1 MPLIKKRTLKLKWRL
16 ILVILPI
23 SLIPLSIIVWFISNR
38 IIKTLEKEKINIS
51 QTLLFQVAHNINREY
66 ENYANKIPSLVEPSE
81 VKNNIYRKKFKDGM
95 EEKEVDDE
103 VVGISGQTTGIRNIA
118 ITLNIP
124 GVTLIINKNLYSP
137 KWNTYFTR
145 WFGGGMNI
153 QPDFE
158 IFMEKD
164 PLFLDAVEEVKKQF
178 ESTGTRMPARVKM
191 GRFLE
196 ETFKEYKSWTVLLWP
211 VINDESCTEPTSA
224 NFNVF
229 VMVLLNNEGDKGF
242 IPNTIK
248 NISGINQGT
257 LYILDYKNDIMYS
270 NWGEKVIEPEYDNDP
285 ENNIYTELINTDPK
299 IIETEIVQNILK
311 GEENN
316 KFKIKITDLSVYFNI
331 SYKEKRKEI
340 INDEEVEKRYNNEYL
355 GFVIDTNAFSD
366 MQCGIK
372 VIYFYPTQLIYRP
385 IYGIIIQIVG
395 LTLIFVVIIIIIA
408 IMISNFLAYPLITLD
423 YATNKVSQGYLDVE
437 IISESKD
444 EIGHLYKNFRRMLNT
459 INEVLSNIQ
468 KSSNNLVGYQGTLDT
483 VINNFDAT
491 IKRQAT
497 SISESSAIFEELN
510 QSIKQVAQNVK
521 ESLKLT
527 EHAKEQSKNSNIII
541 NEMIEE
547 IKKIADTSNEIN
559 FITEL
564 INGISEK
571 TRLLSLNAA
580 IEASRAG
587 EAGKG
592 FNVVANEIRKL
603 ALQVNESANEIGT
616 LIKMNEKRIKAGVD
630 KTSEVIEA
638 LNKIN
643 QSIEDITNIVSQ
655 IYTAA
660 EEESKGSQV
669 IMDIINSFSEEANR
683 NVKSIESLSKTRNQ
697 LSMEVQKMRNLVVA
711 FKLQTKGEKEIIRD
725 IKIVTKEQKAL
736 LKQEKLKKKKEEKE
750 KKSAIKEQ
758 KKNSKKNKNIFEDR
772 NFNLEKIKSI
782 EKKKEFKVSKNEE
795 KKEKK
800 TKIKEIKISIPIKM
814 KIYKFERLI
823 LNKILDPND
832 RNFLLSKYKIDNF
845 TEEYLLK
852 EDISEIDRKRLKDI
866 LLSIGYK

>member
-16 ILVILPI
+16 IFIILPI
-23 SLIPLSIIVWFISNR
+23 SLIPLSITVWFISNR
-38 IIKTLEKEKINIS
+38 IIKTLEKEKININ
-51 QTLLFQVAHNINREY
+51 QTLLFQVATNINREY
-66 ENYANKIPSLVEPSE
+66 ENYANKIPSLVEAAE
-81 VKNNIYRKKFKDGM
+81 VKKNIYRKKFRDGM

-103 VVGISGQTTGIRNIA
+103 VVGVPGKTTGIRNIA

-124 GVTLIINKNLYSP
+124 GVTIIINKNLYSP
-137 KWNTYFTR
+137 KWDTYFTR

-153 QPDFE
+153 QPVFE
-158 IFMEKD
+158 VFMERD

-178 ESTGTRMPARVKM
+178 EETGTRMAARVRM
-191 GRFLE
+191 GLLSKE
-196 ETFKEYKSWTVLLWP
+196 SFKEYQSWTALLWP
-211 VINDESCTEPTSA
+211 VINDESCPDPTSY

-270 NWGEKVIEPEYDNDP
+270 NWGGKTIEPEYNNDP
-285 ENNIYTELINTDPK
+285 ENNIYTELINADPK
-299 IIETEIVQNILK
+299 IIETEIIQSILK
-311 GEENN
+311 GETNE
-316 KFKIKITDLSVYFNI
+316 KFKLNVTDLATYFNF
-331 SYKEKRKEI
+331 SYKETRKEI
-340 INDEEVEKRYNNEYL
+340 INGEEVEKKYNNQYL

-372 VIYFYPTQLIYRP
+372 VIYFYPTELIYRP
-385 IYGIIIQIVG
+385 IYNIILQIVG
-395 LTLIFVVIIIIIA
+395 LAAIFVVIIIVISIL
-408 IMISNFLAYPLITLD
+408 ISNFLAYPLITLD

-491 IKRQAT
+491 IKKQAA

-527 EHAKEQSKNSNIII
+527 EHAKQESENSNGII

-564 INGISEK
+564 INSISEK

-603 ALQVNESANEIGT
+603 ALQVNDAANEIGI

-630 KTSEVIEA
+630 KTGEVIEA

-643 QSIEDITNIVSQ
+643 QSIQDITNIVNQ

-669 IMDIINSFSEEANR
+669 IMDIISSFSDEANK
-683 NVKSIESLSKTRNQ
+683 NLKSIEALSKTRNQ

-725 IKIVTKEQKAL
+725 IKVVTKEQKAL
-736 LKQEKLKKKKEEKE
+736 LKQEKLKKKKEERE
-750 KKSAIKEQ
+750 KKLAIKEE
-758 KKNSKKNKNIFEDR
+758 KKNKNKELKDEKA
-772 NFNLEKIKSI
+772 FNLEKIKKI
-782 EKKKEFKVSKNEE
+782 EKKKEFKLVKQ
-795 KKEKK
+795 KQIKEKK
-800 TKIKEIKISIPIKM
+800 VKEKEKKVSVPTKM
-814 KIYKFERLI
+814 KIDKFEKLI
-823 LNKILDPND
+823 LNKIVEPDD

-845 TEEYLLK
+845 TDEYLLRENIIEVEMEKLK
-852 EDISEIDRKRLKDI
+852 EI
-866 LLSIGYK
+866 LISIGYK